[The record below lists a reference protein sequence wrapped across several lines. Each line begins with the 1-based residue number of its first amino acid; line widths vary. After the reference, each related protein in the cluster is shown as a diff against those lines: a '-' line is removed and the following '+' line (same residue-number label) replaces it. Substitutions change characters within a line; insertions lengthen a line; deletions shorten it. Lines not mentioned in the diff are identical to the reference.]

1 MTECYEMHQPD
12 KKKIEELKNISL
24 GIDALPTQSTMKS
37 FAQAQSFFKGMV
49 RFDKQQ
55 EIRILSKEYFF
66 KKIITILVALSTS
79 NSVTLHQ
86 ILLL

>member
-37 FAQAQSFFKGMV
+37 FSQAQSFFKGMV
-49 RFDKQQ
+49 RFDKQP
-55 EIRILSKEYFF
+55 EIRILSKEYFL
-66 KKIITILVALSTS
+66 KIITILVALYTS
-79 NSVTLHQ
+79 NFVTVNY
-86 ILLL
+86 